1 MKTYN
6 EYLYLQIYKT
16 KCILK
21 DLETLQ
27 NSATD
32 KATRNDILHRVV
44 IKGEA
49 LANNLRQM
57 LLQYS
62 VVTPEIHKE
71 QISRRN
77 GYLVYADGD
86 DTVDIGRQRLDLVD
100 LLDLGIAH
108 ILIDQQLGREACCV
122 QAFENAL
129 RGLPLIAVGND
140 QNLLGEACLGKDLT
154 RLCGDAGADL
164 DNLGVE
170 GVLTSAGA
178 IFQTVQNFI
187 QIHFLPPYRAWRGVK
202 S

>member
-1 MKTYN
+1 MKTYS

-32 KATRNDILHRVV
+32 KATRNDMLQRVV

-62 VVTPEIHKE
+62 IVTPEIHKE

-77 GYLVYADGD
+77 GYIVYADGE
-86 DTVDIGRQRLDLVD
+86 DTVIELPQ
-100 LLDLGIAH
+100 
-108 ILIDQQLGREACCV
+108 
-122 QAFENAL
+122 
-129 RGLPLIAVGND
+129 LPLRQHRSVNCRYIID
-140 QNLLGEACLGKDLT
+140 PLLYSLEQYIHETGHHKYDYCTCESRIEKDPNSSGKASKDKDIKPGGRTDFGSML
-154 RLCGDAGADL
+154 
-164 DNLGVE
+164 
-170 GVLTSAGA
+170 
-178 IFQTVQNFI
+178 
-187 QIHFLPPYRAWRGVK
+187 
-202 S
+202 